1 MKLDHQLWFLIMF
14 SCFIIV
20 ACAVMGLV
28 DSRRR
33 DDSRR
38 ISLEMMQREA
48 VIAGHAE
55 WRPGTN
61 GEPTFHWKEAKP

>member
-1 MKLDHQLWFLIMF
+1 MKLDPQLGVLIMF

-28 DSRRR
+28 DSHRR

-38 ISLEMMQREA
+38 IALEMMQRES
-48 VIAGHAE
+48 VFAGHAE
-55 WRPGTN
+55 WKPGTN
-61 GEPTFHWKEAKP
+61 GEPTFYWKEAKP